1 LARRTAS
8 AADALA
14 MGAYAHRRFL
24 ELLIGG
30 ATRDVLAHADMPV
43 FLHH

>member
-1 LARRTAS
+1 MV
-8 AADALA
+8 
-14 MGAYAHRRFL
+14 MGAYAHRRLL
-24 ELLIGG
+24 EILIGG